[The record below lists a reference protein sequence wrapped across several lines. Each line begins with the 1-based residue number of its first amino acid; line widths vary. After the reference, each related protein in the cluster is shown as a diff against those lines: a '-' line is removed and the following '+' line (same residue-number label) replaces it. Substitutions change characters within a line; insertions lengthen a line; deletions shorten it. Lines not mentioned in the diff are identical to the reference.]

1 MTERIVQEV
10 VLDKDDKQGVVD
22 NKSMTDIITM
32 IETHR
37 QNAYRKVN
45 EELVTLYY
53 EMGEYISSSVKNKK
67 WGSGAIDEIATKI
80 KSRYPTE
87 KGFDRTNIYRMIK
100 FYKTYCNN
108 VIVAPLAQQISWTNN
123 IKILD
128 STSSLEEKV
137 FYIKMCIKNNYTKR
151 ELSRQI
157 KSHYYER
164 YIASNGTALESIE
177 KVDGEE
183 DYPNTKLLDNYLFE
197 FLNLGDGY
205 TEKDLKK
212 AIMKN
217 LKSFILEIGK
227 DFTFVGEEYHI
238 EVGGQDFYIDLLF
251 YNRTYS
257 CLVAIELKTDEFKP
271 EYISKMNFYLEA
283 LDRQE
288 RKEGENPSVGI
299 ILCTKQNKT
308 VVKYATARSNS
319 PLQVAEYAT
328 KILNKKLL
336 ESRVNKLA
344 QLLSTEEDE
353 E

>member
-53 EMGEYISSSVKNKK
+53 EMGEYISSNIKDKK

-80 KSRYPTE
+80 KSRYPAV
-87 KGFDRTNIYRMIK
+87 KGFDRSNIYRMIN
-100 FYKTYCNN
+100 FYEAYCDNT
-108 VIVAPLAQQISWTNN
+108 IVATLSRQIGWCSNY
-123 IKILD
+123 KILE
-128 STSSLEEKV
+128 STNSIEEKE
-137 FYIKMCIKNNYTKR
+137 FYIRLCIKNNYSYR
-151 ELSRQI
+151 ELCRQL

-164 YIASNGTALESIE
+164 YTASNGTALESIE

-183 DYPNTKLLDNYLFE
+183 DYPNTKILDLYSFE
-197 FLNLGDGY
+197 FLDLGDGY
-205 TEKDLKK
+205 SEKDLKK
-212 AIMKN
+212 AIVKN